1 MTTAALSAL
10 DIPVMGIAAEL
21 AMGLYYYPRVKFG
34 IIEPL
39 TPKKW
44 PDSVKCS
51 LVAAADGKCRYCGE
65 TLTKDN
71 THIDHRWPL
80 AKGGRHWLVNL
91 QAICAAC
98 NLQKSDKIDS
108 VILEFLQDAVPA
120 VLASGRTS
128 VPLSW
133 ITKVQLRNLLSAA
146 RIRNQIG
153 ALLPFIVISPTTAIL
168 IVGGVVLVVA
178 GFFAVKWLLGH
189 ADGERRYVRMA
200 RTMRDSLSTLAHHT
214 GRLTRHLEGPAE
226 RARQAQAQI
235 ARSARI
241 AGNAAGSVPS
251 QVGRAS
257 DHVPRLAGNAG
268 RAATD
273 RVRELPGRMPSVSVP
288 LDPMSRHAA
297 DVSRRA
303 GEVSRQAGHMPAR
316 VSRQARNVVAGATP
330 VRERAQDTLGRMA
343 GRVPRFRR
351 RQQQETGMA
360 EAG

>member
-1 MTTAALSAL
+1 MSTAALSAI

-21 AMGLYYYPRVKFG
+21 AMGLYYYPGVKVG
-34 IIEPL
+34 KIEPL
-39 TPKKW
+39 GPKPF
-44 PDSVKCS
+44 PDRIRKS
-51 LVAAADGKCRYCGE
+51 LVEKAGGKCRYCGV
-65 TLTKDN
+65 TLSKED
-71 THIDHRWPL
+71 THIDHRWPRS
-80 AKGGRHWLVNL
+80 KGGRHWLVNL
-91 QAICAAC
+91 QAICATC
-98 NLQKSDKIDS
+98 NLKKSDKIDS
-108 VILEFLQDAVPA
+108 VILEVLKDALPVI
-120 VLASGRTS
+120 VASGRTS
-128 VPLSW
+128 IPFGRISR
-133 ITKVQLRNLLSAA
+133 IQLRNLLSAA
-146 RIRNQIG
+146 RIKNQIG
-153 ALLPFIVISPTTAIL
+153 ALLPFILISPNTAIL

-178 GFFAVKWLLGH
+178 GFFAVKWLLRH

-214 GRLTRHLEGPAE
+214 GRLTRHLESAA

-241 AGNAAGSVPS
+241 AGNAAGAVAG

-303 GEVSRQAGHMPAR
+303 GEVSRQAGHVPAR